1 VPDPEALVASLDE
14 RIECRAQGDAIRD
27 FELQFVGGDNEALHY
42 RGNPIHRRKI
52 WLQDGDPNEGVRVYS
67 YTGWQAPVAFAT
79 SDWNGDEQLG
89 GICGGFNTFLDG
101 TDFAPA
107 NHAIVTAYDDQT
119 SGIGYHYDKTHTL
132 DPNGV
137 IAVVKLGAARRFEVR
152 TRLPP
157 LNTDGMS
164 ETECKKA
171 KDAHAKAQEAV
182 EPLFSET
189 LQAGTLVLM
198 TNSANLATQHAVPMT
213 QEPVG
218 LSGSIVFRS
227 VTRVDQASDLRRK
240 RDKVLANRQK
250 KLAQREARAAS
261 GTESVE
267 SEEDAASVNDF
278 IDNEAA
284 AMMVNSANGLML
296 QPRLSDG
303 DSSSAPAPSPV
314 PSAPTPAPAPASPP
328 VPAAPGV
335 CLKILKLQIH
345 PVTQVL
351 TMLFSNLFV

>member
-1 VPDPEALVASLDE
+1 
-14 RIECRAQGDAIRD
+14 
-27 FELQFVGGDNEALHY
+27 
-42 RGNPIHRRKI
+42 
-52 WLQDGDPNEGVRVYS
+52 
-67 YTGWQAPVAFAT
+67 
-79 SDWNGDEQLG
+79 
-89 GICGGFNTFLDG
+89 
-101 TDFAPA
+101 
-107 NHAIVTAYDDQT
+107 
-119 SGIGYHYDKTHTL
+119 
-132 DPNGV
+132 
-137 IAVVKLGAARRFEVR
+137 
-152 TRLPP
+152 
-157 LNTDGMS
+157 
-164 ETECKKA
+164 
-171 KDAHAKAQEAV
+171 
-182 EPLFSET
+182 
-189 LQAGTLVLM
+189 
-198 TNSANLATQHAVPMT
+198 
-213 QEPVG
+213 
-218 LSGSIVFRS
+218 VFRS